1 MLRLSKRQSQLP
13 PTMFLLR
20 PGLHDHIYQITRSHL
35 SDYAIKFIRLHDHI
49 YDFYYHIYI
58 LLNFPNKTF
67 LSKALMKHTKC
78 TKTTSD
84 YARIVK
90 TRFQINAGIVWCSE
104 FNSFPFF
111 FILVPRSFL
120 SHQTN
125 VSKLFAILNLD
136 KLHLILLVF
145 FFLLLRQF
153 CAFQVWLE
161 NFKRSSFKFFFTYRR
176 YCS

>member
-1 MLRLSKRQSQLP
+1 MITHHLSLIMAFAKAVETSVTATTDNVP
-13 PTMFLLR
+13 PQAGT
-20 PGLHDHIYQITRSHL
+20 TRSHL
-35 SDYAIKFIRLHDHI
+35 SDYTITFIRLHDHI
-49 YDFYYHIYI
+49 YQTTRSHLWFLWLHLYFAK
-58 LLNFPNKTF
+58 FPKQNVLIQSSYET
-67 LSKALMKHTKC
+67 H
-78 TKTTSD
+78 TTSD
-84 YARIVK
+84 YARMVK

-145 FFLLLRQF
+145 FFYF
-153 CAFQVWLE
+153 
-161 NFKRSSFKFFFTYRR
+161 
-176 YCS
+176 

>member
-1 MLRLSKRQSQLP
+1 
-13 PTMFLLR
+13 MFLLR
-20 PGLHDHIYQITRSHL
+20 PGLHDHIHQITRSHL
-35 SDYAIKFIRLHDHI
+35 SDYAITFIRLHDHI
-49 YDFYYHIYI
+49 YDFYDHIYI

-84 YARIVK
+84 YARMVK

-111 FILVPRSFL
+111 FILVPRSLL
-120 SHQTN
+120 SRQTN

-136 KLHLILLVF
+136 KLHFILLVF
-145 FFLLLRQF
+145 FLILRQF
-153 CAFQVWLE
+153 CAFQV
-161 NFKRSSFKFFFTYRR
+161 
-176 YCS
+176 